1 MTSHSQQPNSTIE
14 NNRVPWILYGT
25 AWKEAQ
31 TERLV
36 ELALQQG
43 FRGID
48 TANQRKHYDEAAVG
62 RAVIKSIKSGLVARD
77 ELFLQTKY
85 TFLHGQDH
93 RLPYDP
99 AANIAT
105 QVAQSFS
112 SSLDHLGTEIIDS
125 YVLHGPS
132 RGTGLGPEDWEAWHA
147 MEEIHDRGRV
157 RMLGISNVNID
168 QLQLL
173 CQKSRIKPRF
183 VQNRCY
189 AVRGWD
195 RRVREFCKANGIVYQ
210 GISLLTANRELLAR
224 PELAKLAE
232 HYGRTINQI
241 VFRFSIDIG
250 TLPLTGTTNGDHMR
264 EDVEI
269 ENFRL
274 EPDHVRLIEH
284 LAVI

>member
-210 GISLLTANRELLAR
+210 GFSLLTANRELLAR

>member
-1 MTSHSQQPNSTIE
+1 MTGHSQQPNSPIE
-14 NNRVPWILYGT
+14 NDRVPWILYGT
-25 AWKEAQ
+25 AWKEGQ

-62 RAVIKSIKSGLVARD
+62 RAVMKVIKSGLVARD

-157 RMLGISNVNID
+157 RMLGISNVNLE

-195 RRVREFCKANGIVYQ
+195 RRVREFCKDNEIVYQ
-210 GISLLTANRELLAR
+210 GFSLLTANRDLLAR

-241 VFRFSIDIG
+241 VFRFSLDVGI
-250 TLPLTGTTNGDHMR
+250 LPLTGTTNRDHMR
-264 EDVEI
+264 EDLEI

-274 EPDHVRLIEH
+274 EPDHVRLVDH
-284 LAVI
+284 LAVV

>member
-1 MTSHSQQPNSTIE
+1 MTSDSQQPNSVIK
-14 NNRVPWILYGT
+14 NDHVPWFMYGT

-31 TERLV
+31 TELLV

-62 RAVIKSIKSGLVARD
+62 RALTKVVKSGLVTRD
-77 ELFLQTKY
+77 ELFLQTKF

-99 AANIAT
+99 AASISV
-105 QVAQSFS
+105 QVQQSFN
-112 SSLDHLGTEIIDS
+112 SSLEHLGADVIDS

-132 RGTGLGPEDWEAWHA
+132 RGMGLGPDDWDAWHA
-147 MEEIHDRGRV
+147 MEEIHDSGRV
-157 RMLGISNVNID
+157 RMLGVSNVNID

-173 CQKSRIKPRF
+173 NQESRVRPRF

-210 GISLLTANRELLAR
+210 GFSLLTANRELVGR
-224 PELAKLAE
+224 PELAKIAK
-232 HYGRTINQI
+232 HYGRTVNQI
-241 VFRFSIDIG
+241 VFRFSIDVG
-250 TLPLTGTTNGDHMR
+250 MLPLTGTTNGDHMR
-264 EDVEI
+264 EDLEI
-269 ENFRL
+269 EDFCL

>member
-132 RGTGLGPEDWEAWHA
+132 RGTGLGPEDWDAWHA

-210 GISLLTANRELLAR
+210 GFSLLTANRELLAR

>member
-1 MTSHSQQPNSTIE
+1 MTSHSQQPNSTLE

-210 GISLLTANRELLAR
+210 GFSLLTANRELLAR